1 MGKFLKIFCMA
12 AVSLIM
18 LSGCGEKQ
26 EISEQP
32 ETEQT
37 EQSETEDKTEDKIED
52 KTGDKTGDKT
62 IDKTDG
68 KAEGNE
74 AQNITEEEIDFSN
87 AFQGINGCAVL
98 YSPSENRYSFYNK
111 ALSEQEDSPY
121 STFKIVSALMGLHND
136 IIKDESSTMN
146 YNGTEYPNPEWNGNL
161 TFQEAFQTSCIWYFR
176 QIIDAVGEDEAE
188 KELSELEYGN
198 CDISQWE
205 GSNIN
210 PYPELNGFWLNASLK
225 ISPLEQVAVLSKIF
239 EGKSIYDR
247 RDIEILKKVMLTQ
260 DNGTQQIYGKTGS
273 GSDGEAWFVG
283 FIETAEQRRYFAV
296 YLNDVSQEDQ
306 ISGSTAKEIAL
317 KILE

>member
-12 AVSLIM
+12 AASLIM

-37 EQSETEDKTEDKIED
+37 EQSETEDKTEDKTED
-52 KTGDKTGDKT
+52 TT

-98 YSPSENRYSFYNK
+98 FSPSENRYSFYNK
-111 ALSEQEDSPY
+111 ALSEQEASPY

-136 IIKDESSTMN
+136 IITDETSTMN
-146 YNGTEYPNPEWNGNL
+146 HNGTEYPNPEWNGDL

-239 EGKSIYDR
+239 EGKSIYDMQ
-247 RDIEILKKVMLTQ
+247 DIEILKKVMLTQ
-260 DNGTQQIYGKTGS
+260 DNGTRQIYGKTGS

-296 YLNDVSQEDQ
+296 YLNDDSQEEQ
-306 ISGSTAKEIAL
+306 ISGSTAKEITL

>member
-1 MGKFLKIFCMA
+1 M
-12 AVSLIM
+12 
-18 LSGCGEKQ
+18 
-26 EISEQP
+26 
-32 ETEQT
+32 
-37 EQSETEDKTEDKIED
+37 
-52 KTGDKTGDKT
+52 
-62 IDKTDG
+62 
-68 KAEGNE
+68 
-74 AQNITEEEIDFSN
+74 
-87 AFQGINGCAVL
+87 L

-111 ALSEQEDSPY
+111 ALSEQEASPY

-136 IIKDESSTMN
+136 IITDETSTMN

-198 CDISQWE
+198 CDISKWE

-210 PYPELNGFWLNASLK
+210 PYQELNGFWLNASLK

-247 RDIEILKKVMLTQ
+247 QDIEILKKVMLTQ

-296 YLNDVSQEDQ
+296 YLNDVSQEEQ

>member
-1 MGKFLKIFCMA
+1 MGKFLKVFCMVA
-12 AVSLIM
+12 ATLVM
-18 LSGCGEKQ
+18 LSGCTEKQ
-26 EISEQP
+26 EKSEQP

-37 EQSETEDKTEDKIED
+37 EESETDDKTDDKTEDKADDI
-52 KTGDKTGDKT
+52 T
-62 IDKTDG
+62 IDKTDD
-68 KAEGNE
+68 KAEGNDT
-74 AQNITEEEIDFSN
+74 QNITEEEIDLSN

-98 YSPSENRYSFYNK
+98 FSPSENRYSFYNK
-111 ALSEQEDSPY
+111 ALSEQEASPY

-136 IIKDESSTMN
+136 IITDETSTMN

-161 TFQEAFQTSCIWYFR
+161 TFQEAFQTSCIWYFH
-176 QIIDAVGEDEAE
+176 QIIDAVGEDEVE

-239 EGKSIYDR
+239 EGKSFYDR
-247 RDIEILKKVMLTQ
+247 QDIEILKKVMLTQ

-273 GSDGEAWFVG
+273 GSDGEAWFAG
-283 FIETAEQRRYFAV
+283 FIETAEQRRYFAI
-296 YLNDVSQEDQ
+296 YLNDDSQEEQ

-317 KILE
+317 KYWNGDN